1 METKMVKN
9 GELHTGSVIITR
21 SERGNIL
28 ATHVVQDVSRACT
41 DMSNVHVAAK
51 NRKTNGTVSWCMFD
65 NAESE
70 VQDNG

>member
-1 METKMVKN
+1 MQTEAIKN
-9 GELHTGSVIITR
+9 GELSTGHVIVTR

-28 ATHVVQDVSRACT
+28 ATHVVQEVSRACT
-41 DMSNVHVAAK
+41 DASNVHVVAK

-70 VQDNG
+70 VQS